1 MMSVDER
8 APSDQS
14 VADAEQWAGDP
25 LAQYFAAAWRNTVRS
40 FSLQRAHYETL
51 VEIDGVYRRL
61 IEHAEDS
68 SERLAGSM
76 LIRAHGSFLAAS
88 SLALSGQI
96 AESYAL
102 MRNSL
107 RSALHGLFL
116 AGDAERQ
123 RIWIARNDDDAGAD
137 RMRATF
143 SNGPMLRHLREIDS
157 ATAGIYERLQ
167 QRTIE
172 RGAHPNTYASF
183 ARDEEGES
191 PSLDF
196 SRAYLVTDDE
206 VQRMA
211 LRTAAQVGICALS
224 LFYYVYGDQFREQKL
239 DARLAQLRHGH

>member
-1 MMSVDER
+1 MSVEER

-14 VADAEQWAGDP
+14 VADAEQWSGDP
-25 LAQYFAAAWRNTVRS
+25 LAHFFAAAWRNTVRS
-40 FSLQRAHYETL
+40 FSSQRAHYETL
-51 VEIDGVYRRL
+51 VEIDAVYRRL
-61 IEHAEDS
+61 IEHAEDGA
-68 SERLAGSM
+68 ERLAGSM
-76 LIRAHGSFLAAS
+76 LIRAHGSFLSAS

-123 RIWIARNDDDAGAD
+123 RIWIGRNDDDAAAE

-143 SNGPMLRHLREIDS
+143 SNGPMLRHLRDIDAS
-157 ATAGIYERLQ
+157 TAGIFERLQ
-167 QRTIE
+167 QRTID
-172 RGAHPNTYASF
+172 RGAHPNTFASF
-183 ARDEEGES
+183 AQRENGES
-191 PSLDF
+191 RSLDF